1 MGSTQIAV
9 VGPAGAGKTTLV
21 QRLMGQSPT
30 ATTPTI
36 GFNVRKFN
44 YRGVELLVT
53 DLGGQQAF
61 VNEFWE
67 QMLSKADGI
76 IFVMD
81 AAAPN
86 LFAMAYDLFLFV
98 LPRMNNVPMVVLAN
112 KQDLP
117 QAATV
122 QELSKLFDFKSA
134 SRRFGITALEI
145 FPISALT
152 GEGVKRAIDWLTNEI
167 VLSTGGELPTVTS
180 IYVYQTQ
187 TGIPLAI
194 GKDIFVE
201 DGDDVED
208 NLVDLSKEPGLVT
221 AFYSALSAFANE
233 IIHANVQSLHLRNP
247 DPTRSDYILFNC
259 VDSRAGEI
267 GCLIVAKND
276 GNETLLEIL
285 AERIIDE
292 VLQRSDELQNEG
304 PTQLLIDI
312 TNLVRK
318 IARDFVKTKQ
328 IIGEDERES
337 FEWARLLDK
346 RLQRRVPGPV
356 TIPVLISES
365 SENTT
370 VPDSV
375 SEEEIKESVS
385 TEDVGSLEER
395 TGLADEKERV
405 LSPTPKVMTVNEK
418 STMASSSSSSL
429 PSTSG
434 LVEPHATSEDVGSS
448 STSSP
453 PVTPRVMSSGTTV
466 PTESEKGVGHEVS
479 SSRQFFSV
487 QPDEI
492 QLTPSRS
499 RIDQPSPT
507 TSVSDDDQDD
517 EYYRYFR
524 RLSVAERVKEIERRR
539 RQRAAARR

>member
-1 MGSTQIAV
+1 MPSTKIAV

-30 ATTPTI
+30 GTTPTI

-67 QMLSKADGI
+67 KMLSTADGI

-86 LFAMAYDLFLFV
+86 LFATAYDLFLFV

-117 QAATV
+117 EAASV
-122 QELSKLFDFKSA
+122 KELSKLFDFKAA
-134 SRRFGITALEI
+134 SRRYGITALEI

-152 GEGVKRAIDWLTNEI
+152 GQGVKQAIDWLTNQI
-167 VLSTGGELPTVTS
+167 VLATGGELPTVNTV
-180 IYVYQTQ
+180 YVYQIE
-187 TGIPLAI
+187 TGIPIAI
-194 GKDIFVE
+194 AKDIFVE
-201 DGDDVED
+201 DGSASDD
-208 NLVDLSKEPGLVT
+208 LVDLNKEPGLIT

-247 DPTRSDYILFNC
+247 DPTKTDYILFNC
-259 VDSRAGEI
+259 VDSHDGHV

-292 VLQRSDELQNEG
+292 VRLRGATLQDEERGQFLV
-304 PTQLLIDI
+304 DI
-312 TNLVRK
+312 TGVVRK
-318 IARDFVKTKQ
+318 IAQDFVKTKQ
-328 IIGEDERES
+328 IMNEEEQES
-337 FEWARLLDK
+337 MEWARILRRRFKNVPLKDVPAVGGQFPATTGSVSPSESNVIQEPSFTVSSVEEEPQVVEKKLSVVVEKDEKITPELDK
-346 RLQRRVPGPV
+346 KE
-356 TIPVLISES
+356 TTMISSFQEAR
-365 SENTT
+365 E
-370 VPDSV
+370 P
-375 SEEEIKESVS
+375 EI
-385 TEDVGSLEER
+385 
-395 TGLADEKERV
+395 
-405 LSPTPKVMTVNEK
+405 
-418 STMASSSSSSL
+418 
-429 PSTSG
+429 
-434 LVEPHATSEDVGSS
+434 
-448 STSSP
+448 
-453 PVTPRVMSSGTTV
+453 
-466 PTESEKGVGHEVS
+466 
-479 SSRQFFSV
+479 
-487 QPDEI
+487 
-492 QLTPSRS
+492 TPSQS
-499 RIDQPSPT
+499 RIDTP
-507 TSVSDDDQDD
+507 VHVHHDDYEDD

-539 RQRAAARR
+539 RQRMRR